1 MIINKIKPPKFKVKI
16 KNRNIITLNEYEL
29 RSLFIS
35 VRKEE
40 ISYLDIDYIKDV
52 NTNQKSKI
60 DEHGSLMDDLKSLS
74 MMTDL
79 KFDLLKLKQKIHN

>member
-1 MIINKIKPPKFKVKI
+1 MIIHKIKPPKFKVKI

-35 VRKEE
+35 VRKNE
-40 ISYLDIDYIKDV
+40 ISHLDIDYIKDV

-60 DEHGSLMDDLKSLS
+60 SEYGLLTDNLKSLS
-74 MMTDL
+74 TMTDL
-79 KFDLLKLKQKIHN
+79 KFDLLKIKTTSKN

>member
-79 KFDLLKLKQKIHN
+79 KFDLLKLKQKKS